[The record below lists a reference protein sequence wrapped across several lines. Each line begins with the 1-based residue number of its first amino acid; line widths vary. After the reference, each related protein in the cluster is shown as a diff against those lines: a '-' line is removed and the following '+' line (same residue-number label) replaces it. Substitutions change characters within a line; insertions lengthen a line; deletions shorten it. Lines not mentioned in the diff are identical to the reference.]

1 MPDYIVTFTAYI
13 DENKRPENF
22 PKVIK
27 DVLAV
32 SFDTGLQLVDFVNKR
47 NEMYNRNQGMG
58 VNLDPGSLEDLSIID
73 TKRVWVPMHM
83 ITYLTAAIKPVTGE
97 MPQITDAGITEM
109 PSGKEVV
116 KH

>member
-1 MPDYIVTFTAYI
+1 MPDWIVTFTGYI
-13 DENKRPENF
+13 DERKRPERF
-22 PKVIK
+22 PRVIK

-32 SFDTGLQLVDFVNKR
+32 SFQNSIELVNFVNAR

-58 VNLDPGSLEDLSIID
+58 INLDPSALEDLSIID

-83 ITYLTAAIKPVTGE
+83 ITHLTATIKNVIGE
-97 MPQITDAGITEM
+97 MPQISDAGITEM
-109 PSGKEVV
+109 PSGKDVV

>member
-1 MPDYIVTFTAYI
+1 MDYIVTFTAFI
-13 DENKRPENF
+13 DERKRPERF

-27 DVLAV
+27 DVLPV
-32 SFDTGLQLVDFVNKR
+32 TFNNGTELVNFVNAR

-83 ITYLTAAIKPVTGE
+83 ITHLTASIKALTGE
-97 MPQITDAGITEM
+97 MPQITNAGITEM